1 MTIILVEH
9 DRGQL
14 KRTSLNAISLARQL
28 GGDFA
33 LLVLGNSLES
43 LGESLAKFGAKAVL
57 LAEHPALAHPLADRY
72 ARVVADAA
80 TSRGASAVVGCSSTF
95 TKDVLPRVAALLDSP
110 MLTDVLGV
118 QQTNGDILFQRPMQ
132 AGNVIATVKLDSP
145 LRILSVRATAFSA
158 PAPQTERSPIEK
170 IAVDPARL
178 STGSEFISR
187 EQRDTGHRP
196 ELTEAAVVVSG
207 GRPLKDKA
215 TFDRLIGG
223 LADTLHGA
231 VAATRAAVDAGIAP
245 NDLQVGQTGKIIAP
259 QLYIAVGVSGAIQH
273 LAGVKDSRVI
283 VAINKDA
290 DCPMFR
296 AATYGLV
303 GDLHQIVPQLID
315 ALKKV

>member
-1 MTIILVEH
+1 MTLILIEH

-28 GGDFA
+28 GGDFE
-33 LLVLGNSLES
+33 LLVLGNSLETI
-43 LGESLAKFGAKAVL
+43 GESLANFGAKKVL
-57 LAEHPALAHPLADRY
+57 LADHPALAHPLADRC

-80 TSRGASAVVGCSSTF
+80 KARGASAILGCSSTF
-95 TKDVLPRVAALLDSP
+95 IKDVLPRVAAILDLP
-110 MLTDVLGV
+110 MLSDVLGM
-118 QQTNGDILFQRPMQ
+118 QKNGDEILYQRPMQ
-132 AGNVIATVKLDSP
+132 AGNVIATVTLDSQAP
-145 LRILSVRATAFSA
+145 ILSVRATAFAAPVLLADRSA
-158 PAPQTERSPIEK
+158 IER
-170 IAVDPARL
+170 IAVDAARL
-178 STGSEFISR
+178 PTGTEFISR

-207 GRPLKDKA
+207 GRPLKDAA

-223 LADTLHGA
+223 LADVLHGA

-245 NDLQVGQTGKIIAP
+245 NDLQVGQTGKIVAP
-259 QLYIAVGVSGAIQH
+259 QLYIAIGVSGAIQH
-273 LAGVKDSRVI
+273 LAGVKDSRII
-283 VAINKDA
+283 VAINRDP
-290 DCPMFR
+290 DCPMFK